1 MTKPRNRPKAA
12 DKSTPPWADYQSVD
26 LMLCDINGVIRG
38 KRIQASAFEKALEQ
52 GISLPA
58 SVFALDITGQTVE
71 ETGMGLAQGDSD
83 RVCRLLPH
91 TLAPVPW
98 HKIPSGQI
106 LMTMEDTDGSPFFAD
121 PRHVLQQVL
130 DRLKAKGLHPCVAVE
145 LEFYLVD
152 QKEGADGLPQPPI
165 LPGTDER
172 MHDTQVYSLDDLD
185 SWEDFLI
192 QVAEVCKLQHIPAD
206 NAVAEY
212 APGQFEIN
220 LTHQHDAVAACDQ
233 AILLKRAIKAIAIK
247 QGMYATFMAKPYNG
261 QAGSGMHIHVSLLDD
276 DGNNVFAGD
285 HELLRQAIAGTLSML
300 PESMALFAPNA
311 NSFRR
316 LQPHMFVPLH
326 ASWGFDN
333 RTVAVRIPSGD
344 PASTRLEHRV
354 AGADANPYLVVA
366 AILAAVDHG
375 LSEQLHPPAPIQGDA
390 NKLDLP
396 LLPYR
401 WQNALD
407 RFAQSHRLS
416 QYLGKEFHR
425 AYLINK
431 RFELAEFDQH
441 VTPLE
446 YQWYQ
451 HLV

>member
-1 MTKPRNRPKAA
+1 MNKAHSA
-12 DKSTPPWADYQSVD
+12 KHGHSARHPWSDYQSVD
-26 LMLCDINGVIRG
+26 LMLCDINGVLRG
-38 KRIQASAFEKALEQ
+38 KRIQTSALENALRD

-71 ETGMGLAQGDSD
+71 ETGLGFAQGDSD

-98 HKIPSGQI
+98 HRTPSGQI
-106 LMTMEDTDGSPFFAD
+106 LMTMEESDGSPFFAD
-121 PRHVLQQVL
+121 PRHVLQKVVQRLL
-130 DRLKAKGLHPCVAVE
+130 DKGLRPCVAVE

-152 QKEGADGLPQPPI
+152 QKVGPDGLPQPPI

-185 SWEDFLI
+185 SWEDFLVR
-192 QVAEVCKLQHIPAD
+192 VAEVCEMQHIPAD

-220 LTHQHDAVAACDQ
+220 LTHQNDAVAACDQ

-247 QGMYATFMAKPYNG
+247 EGMYATFMAKPYNG
-261 QAGSGMHIHVSLLDD
+261 QAGSGMHIHVSLLDEA
-276 DGNNVFAGD
+276 GNNLFSD
-285 HELLRQAIAGTLSML
+285 NHELLRQAIAGNCSML
-300 PESMALFAPNA
+300 PECMALFAPNA
-311 NSFRR
+311 NSYRR
-316 LQPHMFVPLH
+316 LQPQMFVPLH

-333 RTVAVRIPSGD
+333 RTVALRIPSGD
-344 PASTRLEHRV
+344 KSNTRLEHRV

-375 LSEQLHPPAPIQGDA
+375 ISEQLRPPAPIQGDA
-390 NKLDLP
+390 NKLDLQ

-401 WQNALD
+401 WQDALD

-416 QYLGKEFHR
+416 QYLGKDFHR

-431 RFELAEFDQH
+431 RHELAEFDQH

>member
-1 MTKPRNRPKAA
+1 MLKDHRKHHHSAP
-12 DKSTPPWADYQSVD
+12 DSPWADYQSID
-26 LMLCDINGVIRG
+26 LMLCDLNGVLRG
-38 KRIQASAFEKALEQ
+38 KRIQNSAMEKAMRD
-52 GISLPA
+52 GICLPA

-71 ETGMGLAQGDSD
+71 ETGLGLAQGDSD
-83 RVCRLLPH
+83 RLCRLLPH
-91 TLAPVPW
+91 TLVPVPW
-98 HKIPSGQI
+98 HKTPSGQI

-121 PRHVLQQVL
+121 PRHVLQKVIQRLL
-130 DRLKAKGLHPCVAVE
+130 DKGLRPCVAVE

-185 SWEDFLI
+185 SWEDFL
-192 QVAEVCKLQHIPAD
+192 VRVSDVCKIQHIPAD

-220 LTHQHDAVAACDQ
+220 LNHQHNAVDACDQ
-233 AILLKRAIKAIAIK
+233 AVLLKRAIKAVANK
-247 QGMYATFMAKPYNG
+247 EGMYATFMAKPYNG
-261 QAGSGMHIHVSLLDD
+261 QAGSGMHIHVSLLDNE
-276 DGNNVFAGD
+276 GNNIFAED
-285 HELLRQAIAGTLSML
+285 HKLLRQAIAGNCSML
-300 PESMALFAPNA
+300 PECMALFAPNA
-311 NSFRR
+311 NSYRR

-333 RTVAVRIPSGD
+333 RTVALRVPSGD
-344 PASTRLEHRV
+344 KANTRLEHRV

-375 LSEQLHPPAPIQGDA
+375 ISEQLQAPAPIQGDA

-401 WQNALD
+401 WQDALD

-431 RFELAEFDQH
+431 RHELAEFDQH